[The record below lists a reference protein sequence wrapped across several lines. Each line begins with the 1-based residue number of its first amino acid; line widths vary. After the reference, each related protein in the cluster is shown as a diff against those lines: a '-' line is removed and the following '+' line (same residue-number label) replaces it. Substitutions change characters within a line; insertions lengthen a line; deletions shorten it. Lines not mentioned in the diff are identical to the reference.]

1 MLKIV
6 EQKKNLEKKMTIEVD
21 KKRHTIYG
29 MFFGTIK
36 V

>member
-21 KKRHTIYG
+21 KKDIPSQYV
-29 MFFGTIK
+29 FLSI
-36 V
+36 